1 MRSIPCHE
9 VHCKSCESLYGEPF
23 PEVHRWMDE
32 PVEDL
37 GGSHQVKR
45 HDIEKTPEV
54 VKSLFGEEAAIATRD
69 HILLDKRWG
78 ERPQVSKRKVRFPQL
93 EHF

>member
-1 MRSIPCHE
+1 
-9 VHCKSCESLYGEPF
+9 
-23 PEVHRWMDE
+23 MDK
-32 PVEDL
+32 PVEEL
-37 GGSHQVKR
+37 GGGHQVKR

-78 ERPQVSKRKVRFPQL
+78 ETPVMGKGKVRFPQL
-93 EHF
+93 EYFEKVNGGSTSGFEP